1 MTPYGPPLD
10 EKSLH
15 PSDARTPRFLVPP
28 GQLSSRQRNQSA
40 PNLFRGA
47 WRRRPSASY
56 HEEGPGFTESTKG
69 PLGLSCLYEP
79 SEPRLDFIFVHG
91 LHGGS
96 KKTWS
101 LYPEDVSTYWPEQWL
116 PAESGFKN
124 VRVHSFGYDSDW
136 SKSSQSHLR
145 IRDFAQALLA
155 SISNSPT
162 IKRTGQLPIVFI
174 AHSMGGL
181 VAKQAYLLA
190 KSDPLYQDLSTR
202 IHSMYFLATPHRGS
216 NSAVYLK
223 TFLSVSLPT
232 GAKAYAKELLPDS
245 QTVADINEDFRH
257 VCNDIHLWSFFE
269 GIPTAGF
276 IIVDKSSAVI
286 GLPGERTQYLPAD
299 HRHVCKFRDMTDPN
313 YMVLRDCF
321 KTTIEQINREHSE
334 RQSEQLNQIAEALD
348 TCQRPEKD
356 LLALSDKL
364 HKGTCEWL
372 TKHRDFVTWMD
383 VGDTQDFGPMS
394 PSMSSHKQ
402 NRLFW
407 LYGPPGSGKSVAA
420 GHVIKHLTSYNLDC
434 NYFFFKNDSKTSIT
448 HLLLSLAF
456 QMAESN
462 FEIRQTI
469 LTMLRNGESINTQD
483 SAVIWNSLFLGRLL
497 KVQFT
502 QPLFWIVDG
511 LDECPKKSLSSLIQ
525 RFSRIDPRIPLRILL
540 TSRPDSPDAPVE
552 QLLNA
557 EKVGRFE
564 LRTGQEASVQD
575 IAAFIRGRPRLS
587 RLLDADSTGSLM
599 ADILERSQGI
609 FLWASL
615 IISRLDELYSIEDI
629 KLALREV
636 PSEMNGFY
644 AKILESITNSSNADK
659 AKAILSWVA
668 CAPGPL
674 TVEELKEAVRLDINQ
689 TLLSS
694 VSGDVFSEIC
704 GSLVTVN
711 QDSCVHFMH
720 QTVKEFLI
728 SAASNF
734 YVNYREVHERMA
746 TICLELMD
754 GRDGLKRTSKRTKPT
769 VGRPTTSSLM
779 DYACSNFSYHLLHS
793 HSVSDITFTRVV
805 DFFESKTLIWIEHV
819 AKRGRLSLF
828 MRTIKN
834 IKPYLA
840 RQLETSP
847 PFSQN
852 YQDLLAWVDDLTH
865 IVSIFGQTL
874 IDSPEAIY
882 ALIPPLCP
890 SSSFIHRKF
899 ASSCPQK
906 VITSSN
912 RDWDER
918 LSCINFQSSAK
929 CIASSDHHFAAG
941 LTNGTIKIFNNTTFE
956 EVAVLKHGAP
966 VRHLAFGNVTN
977 TLVSCSPKA
986 ISVWSPQQELLWR
999 KAISGIASSVCFNVD
1014 DTRLF
1019 VTLKND
1025 VKRAMLTFATADG
1038 AELEPLTIP
1047 EDSSSSSS
1055 GSDSE
1060 ADGNNRNVSRFCPEI
1075 VCVSPVL
1082 GLAAVTWR
1090 SSHLTIFSMDEN
1102 GSLEKFCKVEKEGSE
1117 EAARAPQILAVVF
1130 NPAAEA
1136 DLMAVAYQDG
1146 DIVTVQID
1154 EWNPEQTNVYSLH
1167 ARTLAS
1173 SPDGRTLAAGDTEGG
1188 ISLLTFDTL
1197 RLLQRLDPLDEIVT
1211 GMIFS
1216 SNSLRALDVRG
1227 KSCNAWE
1234 PTVLVR
1240 KSSMDD
1246 NSSDPEEYLV
1256 ATPESPSQAVRPFDD
1271 SRVVTVITQTHDE
1284 KFFFCGREDGSVTIH
1299 HLKTGQVVLELKLH
1313 AAEIR
1318 HLDFD
1323 HKKARLLSVDTSR
1336 RCVFTQLIPTPS
1348 KSAPLAQGENILD
1361 HRAQA
1366 AITQALVSPNGTAIL
1381 ISTLAG
1387 QEIWDESRGQFC
1399 NHSVVDGRWM
1409 IHPADDSRILL
1420 ARGQQIELNQW
1431 TGLQEKAEPHY
1442 ISLSLSSDIRKTTIP
1457 NEWFSQTGID
1467 YLFQALPLHN
1477 GQVTAFLMLQAL
1489 RLQPSVGEASVSAS
1503 VRNMVAG
1510 VKSVIAISRS
1520 SVIFLDRGG
1529 WVCSLSIK
1537 NISEA
1542 KSYTRHFFIP
1552 PFWRV
1557 RGEFMVKVVAKNTL
1571 AIAHKDD
1578 VVVVHGFMDFN
1589 YKMDFLAFPDED
1601 DTPLVLRR
1609 RVTNL

>member
-1 MTPYGPPLD
+1 
-10 EKSLH
+10 
-15 PSDARTPRFLVPP
+15 
-28 GQLSSRQRNQSA
+28 
-40 PNLFRGA
+40 
-47 WRRRPSASY
+47 
-56 HEEGPGFTESTKG
+56 
-69 PLGLSCLYEP
+69 
-79 SEPRLDFIFVHG
+79 
-91 LHGGS
+91 
-96 KKTWS
+96 
-101 LYPEDVSTYWPEQWL
+101 
-116 PAESGFKN
+116 
-124 VRVHSFGYDSDW
+124 
-136 SKSSQSHLR
+136 
-145 IRDFAQALLA
+145 
-155 SISNSPT
+155 
-162 IKRTGQLPIVFI
+162 
-174 AHSMGGL
+174 
-181 VAKQAYLLA
+181 
-190 KSDPLYQDLSTR
+190 
-202 IHSMYFLATPHRGS
+202 
-216 NSAVYLK
+216 
-223 TFLSVSLPT
+223 
-232 GAKAYAKELLPDS
+232 
-245 QTVADINEDFRH
+245 
-257 VCNDIHLWSFFE
+257 
-269 GIPTAGF
+269 
-276 IIVDKSSAVI
+276 
-286 GLPGERTQYLPAD
+286 
-299 HRHVCKFRDMTDPN
+299 
-313 YMVLRDCF
+313 
-321 KTTIEQINREHSE
+321 
-334 RQSEQLNQIAEALD
+334 
-348 TCQRPEKD
+348 
-356 LLALSDKL
+356 
-364 HKGTCEWL
+364 
-372 TKHRDFVTWMD
+372 MD
-383 VGDTQDFGPMS
+383 VGEAQIYGPIS
-394 PSMSSHKQ
+394 PSCSSHKQ
-402 NRLFW
+402 TRLFW

-420 GHVIKHLTSYNLDC
+420 GYVIKYLTSYNLDC

-469 LTMLRNGESINTQD
+469 LTMVRNGESINTQD

-511 LDECPKKSLSSLIQ
+511 LDECPKKSLASLVQ
-525 RFSRIDPRIPLRILL
+525 KFSRIDPRIPLRIFL
-540 TSRPDSPDAPVE
+540 TSRPDSSDAPVE

-557 EKVGRFE
+557 ERVGRFE

-587 RLLDADSTGSLM
+587 RLLDADNTGSLM
-599 ADILERSQGI
+599 ADILARSQGI

-615 IISRLDELYSIEDI
+615 IISRLDELYSLEDI

-644 AKILESITNSSNADK
+644 AKILESITKSSNADK

-711 QDSCVHFMH
+711 QDSRVHLMH

-728 SAASNF
+728 SESSNF
-734 YVNYREVHERMA
+734 FVNYREVHERMA

-754 GRDGLKRTSKRTKPT
+754 GRDGLKRTSKRTKPII
-769 VGRPTTSSLM
+769 GRPTTSTLM
-779 DYACSNFSYHLLHS
+779 EYACSNFSYHLLHS
-793 HSVSDITFTRVV
+793 HSVSVTTFTRVV
-805 DFFESKTLIWIEHV
+805 DFFESRTLVWIEHI

-834 IKPYLA
+834 LKPYLS

-852 YQDLLAWVDDLTH
+852 YQDLLAWVDDLAH

-906 VITSSN
+906 IIASSN
-912 RDWDER
+912 RNWDER
-918 LSCINFQSSAK
+918 LSCINFQGSAK
-929 CIASSDHHFAAG
+929 CISSSDHHFAAG
-941 LTNGTIKIFNNTTFE
+941 LTNGMIKIFSNSTFE
-956 EVAVLKHGAP
+956 EVAVLRHGAP

-986 ISVWSPQQELLWR
+986 ISIWSPQQELLWT
-999 KAISGIASSVCFNVD
+999 KTISGVASSVSFNVD

-1025 VKRAMLTFATADG
+1025 VKRAMLTFAASDG

-1047 EDSSSSSS
+1047 EDSSSS

-1060 ADGNNRNVSRFCPEI
+1060 SDGNMGSVSRFCPEI

-1117 EAARAPQILAVVF
+1117 DAARAPQILAVVF

-1136 DLMAVAYQDG
+1136 DMIAVAYQDG
-1146 DIVTVQID
+1146 DIITVQID

-1167 ARTLAS
+1167 ARILAS

-1197 RLLQRLDPLDEIVT
+1197 RLLHRLDPLDEIVT

-1216 SNSLRALDVRG
+1216 SNSLRLLDVRG
-1227 KSCNAWE
+1227 KCCNAWE
-1234 PTVLVR
+1234 PSVLVR

-1256 ATPESPSQAVRPFDD
+1256 ATPGSPSQAVRPFDD
-1271 SRVVTVITQTHDE
+1271 SRIVTVIAQTHGE
-1284 KFFFCGREDGSVTIH
+1284 KIFLCGREDGAITIH
-1299 HLKTGQVVLELKLH
+1299 HVRTGEVIIELKLH
-1313 AAEIR
+1313 SAEVR
-1318 HLDFD
+1318 LLDFNP
-1323 HKKARLLSVDTSR
+1323 KKARLLSVDTSR
-1336 RCVFTQLIPTPS
+1336 RCIVTHITPPRS
-1348 KSAPLAQGENILD
+1348 KTGSWAQGEILLD

-1366 AITQALVSPNGTAIL
+1366 AVTQALVSPDGTAIL
-1381 ISTLAG
+1381 ISTASG
-1387 QEIWDESRGQFC
+1387 QEIWEESSGRFC
-1399 NHSVVDGRWM
+1399 SHSVGDGRWVT
-1409 IHPADDSRILL
+1409 HPVEDSRLLL
-1420 ARGQQIELNQW
+1420 ARSRHIELHQW
-1431 TGLQEKAEPHY
+1431 TALQAKADSHS
-1442 ISLSLSSDIRKTTIP
+1442 ISLNNSSGTAISNK
-1457 NEWFSQTGID
+1457 WFSQPGID
-1467 YLFQALPLHN
+1467 YLFQALPMQN
-1477 GQVTAFLMLQAL
+1477 GQVTAFLMIPAHH
-1489 RLQPSVGEASVSAS
+1489 LQPGVSEASVSAS
-1503 VRNMVAG
+1503 MRNMVAG
-1510 VKSVIAISRS
+1510 VKSIIAISRS

-1557 RGEFMVKVVAKNTL
+1557 RGDFTVKLVAKNSL
-1571 AIAHKDD
+1571 AIAYKDD
-1578 VVVVHGFMDFN
+1578 VVVVHGFTDFSL
-1589 YKMDFLAFPDED
+1589 KMDFLAFPDEEE
-1601 DTPLVLRR
+1601 TPLVLRR

>member
-1 MTPYGPPLD
+1 
-10 EKSLH
+10 
-15 PSDARTPRFLVPP
+15 
-28 GQLSSRQRNQSA
+28 
-40 PNLFRGA
+40 
-47 WRRRPSASY
+47 
-56 HEEGPGFTESTKG
+56 
-69 PLGLSCLYEP
+69 
-79 SEPRLDFIFVHG
+79 
-91 LHGGS
+91 
-96 KKTWS
+96 
-101 LYPEDVSTYWPEQWL
+101 
-116 PAESGFKN
+116 
-124 VRVHSFGYDSDW
+124 
-136 SKSSQSHLR
+136 
-145 IRDFAQALLA
+145 
-155 SISNSPT
+155 
-162 IKRTGQLPIVFI
+162 
-174 AHSMGGL
+174 
-181 VAKQAYLLA
+181 
-190 KSDPLYQDLSTR
+190 
-202 IHSMYFLATPHRGS
+202 
-216 NSAVYLK
+216 
-223 TFLSVSLPT
+223 
-232 GAKAYAKELLPDS
+232 
-245 QTVADINEDFRH
+245 
-257 VCNDIHLWSFFE
+257 
-269 GIPTAGF
+269 
-276 IIVDKSSAVI
+276 
-286 GLPGERTQYLPAD
+286 
-299 HRHVCKFRDMTDPN
+299 
-313 YMVLRDCF
+313 
-321 KTTIEQINREHSE
+321 
-334 RQSEQLNQIAEALD
+334 
-348 TCQRPEKD
+348 
-356 LLALSDKL
+356 
-364 HKGTCEWL
+364 
-372 TKHRDFVTWMD
+372 MD
-383 VGDTQDFGPMS
+383 VGESQSYGPMS
-394 PSMSSHKQ
+394 PSVSSHKQ
-402 NRLFW
+402 ARLFW

-420 GHVIKHLTSYNLDC
+420 GHVIKYLTSYNLDC
-434 NYFFFKNDSKTSIT
+434 NYFFFKNDFKTSIT

-511 LDECPKKSLSSLIQ
+511 LDECPKRSLSSLIQ
-525 RFSRIDPRIPLRILL
+525 KFSRIDPKIPLRIFL

-557 EKVGRFE
+557 ERVSRFE

-587 RLLDADSTGSLM
+587 RLLDADTTGSLM

-615 IISRLDELYSIEDI
+615 IISRLDELYSFEDI

-644 AKILESITNSSNADK
+644 AKILGSITKSSNADK

-674 TVEELKEAVRLDINQ
+674 TVEELKEALRLDINQ

-711 QDSCVHFMH
+711 QDSRVHLMH

-728 SAASNF
+728 SEASNF
-734 YVNYREVHERMA
+734 FVNYREVHERMA

-754 GRDGLKRTSKRTKPT
+754 GRDGLKRMSKRTKPT
-769 VGRPTTSSLM
+769 VGRPTTSALM
-779 DYACSNFSYHLLHS
+779 EYACSNFSYHLLHS
-793 HSVSDITFTRVV
+793 HSVSGTTFTRVV
-805 DFFESKTLIWIEHV
+805 DFFESKTLVWIEHM
-819 AKRGRLSLF
+819 AKMGRLSLF

-834 IKPYLA
+834 LKPYLS

-882 ALIPPLCP
+882 TLVPPLCP

-899 ASSCPQK
+899 ASSCPQEI
-906 VITSSN
+906 ITSSN

-941 LTNGTIKIFNNTTFE
+941 LTNGMIKIFSNSTFE
-956 EVAVLKHGAP
+956 EVAVLRHGAP

-986 ISVWSPQQELLWR
+986 VSVWSPQQELLWT
-999 KAISGIASSVCFNVD
+999 KSISGIASSVCFNVD

-1025 VKRAMLTFATADG
+1025 VQRAMLTFATTDG

-1055 GSDSE
+1055 GSESE
-1060 ADGNNRNVSRFCPEI
+1060 SDGNKRNVSRFCPEI

-1117 EAARAPQILAVVF
+1117 DAARAPQILAVVF

-1136 DLMAVAYQDG
+1136 DMMAVAYQDG
-1146 DIVTVQID
+1146 DIVTIQID

-1167 ARTLAS
+1167 ARILAS

-1197 RLLQRLDPLDEIVT
+1197 RLLHRLDPLDEIVT

-1216 SNSLRALDVRG
+1216 SNSLRLLDVRG
-1227 KSCNAWE
+1227 KCCNAWE
-1234 PTVLVR
+1234 PSVLVR

-1256 ATPESPSQAVRPFDD
+1256 ATPGSPSQAVRPFDD
-1271 SRVVTVITQTHDE
+1271 SRVVTVITQAHDD
-1284 KFFFCGREDGSVTIH
+1284 KFIFCGREDGGITIH
-1299 HLKTGQVVLELKLH
+1299 HLKTGAVVLELKLH
-1313 AAEIR
+1313 SAEVR
-1318 HLDFD
+1318 HLDFN

-1336 RCVFTQLIPTPS
+1336 KCIVTQLTPPRS
-1348 KSAPLAQGENILD
+1348 KTGSWAQGEIVLD

-1366 AITQALVSPNGTAIL
+1366 AVTQALVSPDGTEIL
-1381 ISTLAG
+1381 ISTHSG
-1387 QEIWDESRGQFC
+1387 QEVWEESSGQFR
-1399 NHSVVDGRWM
+1399 NYSAGDGKWL
-1409 IHPADDSRILL
+1409 IHPADNSCILL
-1420 ARGQQIELNQW
+1420 ARSQQIELRQW
-1431 TGLQEKAEPHY
+1431 TALQAKADSHI
-1442 ISLSLSSDIRKTTIP
+1442 ISLTPSCDTGKIAIP
-1457 NEWFSQTGID
+1457 NEWFSQPGID
-1467 YLFQALPLHN
+1467 YLFQALPLQN
-1477 GQVTAFLMLQAL
+1477 GQVTAFLMTQAR
-1489 RLQPSVGEASVSAS
+1489 RLQPGVSEVSVTASM
-1503 VRNMVAG
+1503 RNMVAG
-1510 VKSVIAISRS
+1510 VKTIIAISRS

-1537 NISEA
+1537 NMSEA
-1542 KSYTRHFFIP
+1542 KSYSRHFFIP

-1557 RGEFMVKVVAKNTL
+1557 RGDFTVKVVAKNSL

-1578 VVVVHGFMDFN
+1578 VVIIHGFMDFSF
-1589 YKMDFLAFPDED
+1589 KMDFLAFPDEED
-1601 DTPLVLRR
+1601 APLVLRR

>member
-1 MTPYGPPLD
+1 M
-10 EKSLH
+10 
-15 PSDARTPRFLVPP
+15 
-28 GQLSSRQRNQSA
+28 
-40 PNLFRGA
+40 
-47 WRRRPSASY
+47 
-56 HEEGPGFTESTKG
+56 
-69 PLGLSCLYEP
+69 
-79 SEPRLDFIFVHG
+79 
-91 LHGGS
+91 
-96 KKTWS
+96 
-101 LYPEDVSTYWPEQWL
+101 
-116 PAESGFKN
+116 
-124 VRVHSFGYDSDW
+124 
-136 SKSSQSHLR
+136 
-145 IRDFAQALLA
+145 
-155 SISNSPT
+155 
-162 IKRTGQLPIVFI
+162 
-174 AHSMGGL
+174 
-181 VAKQAYLLA
+181 
-190 KSDPLYQDLSTR
+190 
-202 IHSMYFLATPHRGS
+202 
-216 NSAVYLK
+216 
-223 TFLSVSLPT
+223 
-232 GAKAYAKELLPDS
+232 
-245 QTVADINEDFRH
+245 
-257 VCNDIHLWSFFE
+257 
-269 GIPTAGF
+269 
-276 IIVDKSSAVI
+276 
-286 GLPGERTQYLPAD
+286 
-299 HRHVCKFRDMTDPN
+299 
-313 YMVLRDCF
+313 
-321 KTTIEQINREHSE
+321 
-334 RQSEQLNQIAEALD
+334 
-348 TCQRPEKD
+348 
-356 LLALSDKL
+356 

-372 TKHRDFVTWMD
+372 TQHRDFVTWMD
-383 VGDTQDFGPMS
+383 VGDAQYYGPIS
-394 PSMSSHKQ
+394 PSVFSRKVK
-402 NRLFW
+402 RIFW

-420 GHVIKHLTSYNLDC
+420 GHAIKHLNSYNLDC

-462 FEIRQTI
+462 FEIRQSI

-483 SAVIWNSLFLGRLL
+483 SAVIWNNLFLGRLL

-502 QPLFWIVDG
+502 QPLFWIIDG

-525 RFSRIDPRIPLRILL
+525 KFSRIDPRIPLRILL

-564 LRTGQEASVQD
+564 LRTGQDASVQD

-587 RLLDADSTGSLM
+587 RLLDADTTGSLM

-615 IISRLDELYSIEDI
+615 IIARLDELYSIEDI

-636 PSEMNGFY
+636 PSKMNGFY
-644 AKILESITNSSNADK
+644 AKILGSITNSSNADK
-659 AKAILSWVA
+659 ARAILSWVV
-668 CAPGPL
+668 CAPEPL
-674 TVEELKEAVRLDINQ
+674 TVDELKDAVRLDINQ

-711 QDSCVHFMH
+711 QDFRVHLMH

-728 SAASNF
+728 SAASDF

-746 TICLELMD
+746 KICLEVME
-754 GRDGLKRTSKRTKPT
+754 GRDGLKRTSKRAKPT
-769 VGRPTTSSLM
+769 AGKSATSSLM
-779 DYACSNFSYHLLHS
+779 EYACSNFSYHLLHS
-793 HSVSDITFTRVV
+793 HSVSDTTFTRVV
-805 DFFESKTLIWIEHV
+805 EFFESKTLIWIEHM
-819 AKRGRLSLF
+819 AKRGRLSLL

-834 IKPYLA
+834 LKPYVS

-865 IVSIFGQTL
+865 VVSIFGQTL
-874 IDSPEAIY
+874 LDSPQAIY
-882 ALIPPLCP
+882 ALVPPLCP

-899 ASSCPQK
+899 ANSSPQK
-906 VITSSN
+906 IITKSN
-912 RDWDER
+912 RNWDER

-941 LTNGTIKIFNNTTFE
+941 LTNGTIKIFRNSTFE
-956 EVAVLKHGAP
+956 EVAVLRHGTP

-986 ISVWSPQQELLWR
+986 ITVWSPKQELLWT
-999 KAISGIASSVCFNVD
+999 KFISGIASSVCFNVD

-1038 AELEPLTIP
+1038 AELEPLAIP

-1055 GSDSE
+1055 GSESE
-1060 ADGNNRNVSRFCPEI
+1060 TDGIKRNVSRFCPEI

-1090 SSHLTIFSMDEN
+1090 SSHLTIFTMDEN
-1102 GSLEKFCKVEKEGSE
+1102 GSLEKFCKVEKDGSE

-1146 DIVTVQID
+1146 DIITVQID

-1167 ARTLAS
+1167 ARILAS

-1197 RLLQRLDPLDEIVT
+1197 RLLHRLDPLDEIVT

-1216 SNSLRALDVRG
+1216 SNSLRLLDVRG
-1227 KSCNAWE
+1227 KCCNAWE
-1234 PTVLVR
+1234 PSVLVR

-1256 ATPESPSQAVRPFDD
+1256 ATPGSPSESVRPYDD
-1271 SRVVTVITQTHDE
+1271 SKVVTVIAQTHDE
-1284 KFFFCGREDGSVTIH
+1284 KFFFCGREDGTITIH
-1299 HLKTGQVVLELKLH
+1299 HLKTGE
-1313 AAEIR
+1313 AALQLRFHSAEVR
-1318 HLDFD
+1318 HLHFNS
-1323 HKKARLLSVDTSR
+1323 KKARLLSVDTSR
-1336 RCVFTQLIPTPS
+1336 RWIVTQLAPPQS
-1348 KSAPLAQGENILD
+1348 KTGSWAQGEILLD

-1366 AITQALVSPNGTAIL
+1366 AITQAIVNPDGNAIL
-1381 ISTLAG
+1381 ISTPAG
-1387 QEIWDESRGQFC
+1387 QEIWDESNGQFS
-1399 NHSVVDGRWM
+1399 NHSIKDGTWLT
-1409 IHPADDSRILL
+1409 HPADDSRLLL
-1420 ARGQQIELNQW
+1420 AKSQQIELRRW
-1431 TGLQEKAEPHY
+1431 TGLQEKADPHSV
-1442 ISLSLSSDIRKTTIP
+1442 SLRLSSDLGKTVIP
-1457 NEWFSQTGID
+1457 NEWFSQPGID
-1467 YLFQALPLHN
+1467 YLFQALPLQN
-1477 GQVTAFLMLQAL
+1477 GQVTAFLMIQASLLQS
-1489 RLQPSVGEASVSAS
+1489 SVGEVSVSS
-1503 VRNMVAG
+1503 SMRNMVAG
-1510 VKSVIAISRS
+1510 VKSVVAITRS
-1520 SVIFLDRGG
+1520 SVIFLDRSG

-1557 RGEFMVKVVAKNTL
+1557 RGDFMVKIVAKNSIV
-1571 AIAHKDD
+1571 IAHRDD
-1578 VVVVHGFMDFN
+1578 VVIVHGFMDFSH
-1589 YKMDFLAFPDED
+1589 KMDFIAFPDEE
-1601 DTPLVLRR
+1601 DTPLVLKR

>member
-1 MTPYGPPLD
+1 
-10 EKSLH
+10 
-15 PSDARTPRFLVPP
+15 
-28 GQLSSRQRNQSA
+28 
-40 PNLFRGA
+40 
-47 WRRRPSASY
+47 
-56 HEEGPGFTESTKG
+56 
-69 PLGLSCLYEP
+69 
-79 SEPRLDFIFVHG
+79 
-91 LHGGS
+91 
-96 KKTWS
+96 
-101 LYPEDVSTYWPEQWL
+101 
-116 PAESGFKN
+116 
-124 VRVHSFGYDSDW
+124 
-136 SKSSQSHLR
+136 
-145 IRDFAQALLA
+145 
-155 SISNSPT
+155 
-162 IKRTGQLPIVFI
+162 
-174 AHSMGGL
+174 
-181 VAKQAYLLA
+181 
-190 KSDPLYQDLSTR
+190 
-202 IHSMYFLATPHRGS
+202 
-216 NSAVYLK
+216 
-223 TFLSVSLPT
+223 
-232 GAKAYAKELLPDS
+232 
-245 QTVADINEDFRH
+245 
-257 VCNDIHLWSFFE
+257 
-269 GIPTAGF
+269 
-276 IIVDKSSAVI
+276 
-286 GLPGERTQYLPAD
+286 
-299 HRHVCKFRDMTDPN
+299 MTDPN

-321 KTTIEQINREHSE
+321 NTTIEQINREHSE

-372 TKHRDFVTWMD
+372 TQHRDFVTWMD
-383 VGDTQDFGPMS
+383 VGDSQDYGPMS
-394 PSMSSHKQ
+394 PSTSSHKQ

-525 RFSRIDPRIPLRILL
+525 KFSRIDPRIPLRIFL

-575 IAAFIRGRPRLS
+575 ISAFIRGRPRLS

-629 KLALREV
+629 RLALREV

-668 CAPGPL
+668 CAPEPL

-711 QDSCVHFMH
+711 QDCCVHFMH

-734 YVNYREVHERMA
+734 YVNYREVHERMS

-754 GRDGLKRTSKRTKPT
+754 DT
-769 VGRPTTSSLM
+769 
-779 DYACSNFSYHLLHS
+779 
-793 HSVSDITFTRVV
+793 TFTRVV

-899 ASSCPQK
+899 ASSSPQK
-906 VITSSN
+906 VITSSH

-941 LTNGTIKIFNNTTFE
+941 LTNGMIKIFSNSTFE

-1038 AELEPLTIP
+1038 AELDPLTIP

-1055 GSDSE
+1055 GSESE

-1197 RLLQRLDPLDEIVT
+1197 RLLHRLDPLDEIVT

-1216 SNSLRALDVRG
+1216 SNSLRVLDVRG

-1256 ATPESPSQAVRPFDD
+1256 ATPGSPSQAVRPFDD
-1271 SRVVTVITQTHDE
+1271 SRVVTVITQTHNE
-1284 KFFFCGREDGSVTIH
+1284 KFFLCGREDGAITIH
-1299 HLKTGQVVLELKLH
+1299 HLKTGEVVLELKLH
-1313 AAEIR
+1313 AAEIL
-1318 HLDFD
+1318 HLDFN

-1336 RCVFTQLIPTPS
+1336 RCVFTQLIPPQS
-1348 KSAPLAQGENILD
+1348 KSASWAQGEIIVD

-1366 AITQALVSPNGTAIL
+1366 AITQALTSPSGTEIL

-1399 NHSVVDGRWM
+1399 NYSIGDGRWV
-1409 IHPADDSRILL
+1409 IHPADDSLTLL
-1420 ARGQQIELNQW
+1420 ARSQQIELSQW
-1431 TGLQEKAEPHY
+1431 TGIQEKAEPHC
-1442 ISLSLSSDIRKTTIP
+1442 ISLSLSSDIRKTAVP
-1457 NEWFSQTGID
+1457 NGWFSQTGID
-1467 YLFQALPLHN
+1467 YLFQALPLQN
-1477 GQVTAFLMLQAL
+1477 GQVTAFLMLQA
-1489 RLQPSVGEASVSAS
+1489 RHLQPGVSKASVSAS

-1510 VKSVIAISRS
+1510 VKTVIAISRS
-1520 SVIFLDRGG
+1520 NVVFLDRGG

-1557 RGEFMVKVVAKNTL
+1557 RGDFMIKVVAKNSL

-1589 YKMDFLAFPDED
+1589 YKMDFLAFPDEE